1 MVEGPF
7 STSQPE
13 GMSREAMGTSVSR
26 SLCGPSLVEHG
37 VRSATGSNTARVGD
51 LQNCVERR
59 SDAGMR
65 LEAVTED
72 GVHNQL

>member
-37 VRSATGSNTARVGD
+37 VRSATGS
-51 LQNCVERR
+51 
-59 SDAGMR
+59 
-65 LEAVTED
+65 
-72 GVHNQL
+72 